1 LHSRIAPSATADR
14 SAKLSPQPQPHIGH
28 GHLGAW
34 FEGAKE
40 RMKGRRPQAQF
51 APDAMQPDP
60 VAAPTAGSSTA
71 PLTHVILDVLR
82 ALYRTSFGSP
92 PEVGRFHPLWLD
104 THYAVQKI
112 REWKNKGAR
121 TLWLTS
127 RHSLF
132 HTVLEGRHDT
142 SILFLD
148 GSNVSLVAGAPYD
161 ACLCELTIDEL
172 ATLNRI
178 YAKIRPLMRPD
189 GEAVFLVSA
198 QRSRFLAA
206 DDVDLCRTAFPDL
219 DVSQIHFFGSV
230 FSKPLR
236 RLYLRASNSFANR
249 PLYRAVT
256 TAAVLIALAPLV
268 RLANALAARRDS
280 SIFSQAATSI
290 MVRFAVKG
298 RAPAPIPAP
307 GPRDCRG
314 AEK

>member
-1 LHSRIAPSATADR
+1 
-14 SAKLSPQPQPHIGH
+14 
-28 GHLGAW
+28 LGTW

-40 RMKGRRPQAQF
+40 RMKGRRPTAQL
-51 APDAMQPDP
+51 APDGAPRKE
-60 VAAPTAGSSTA
+60 VAGSTAGSLAA
-71 PLTHVILDVLR
+71 PVTRFTLNVLR

-92 PEVGRFHPLWLD
+92 PDVGPFHPLWLD
-104 THYAVQKI
+104 THYIVQKVSQ
-112 REWKNKGAR
+112 WKKAAAR

-132 HTVLEGRHDT
+132 HTMLEGRHDT

-148 GSNVSLVAGAPYD
+148 GSNISLLAGAPYE

-172 ATLNRI
+172 ATLNRL
-178 YAKIRPLMRPD
+178 YAKIRPLMRPG
-189 GEAVFLVSA
+189 GEVIFLVSA
-198 QRSRFLAA
+198 QRSRLLAV
-206 DDVDLCRTAFPDL
+206 DEVDLCRTAFPDV
-219 DVSQIHFFGSV
+219 DISEIHFFGFG
-230 FSKPLR
+230 FSKVLR

-290 MVRFAVKG
+290 VVRFAIKS
-298 RAPAPIPAP
+298 RAVAAVAAP
-307 GPRDCRG
+307 GRSDCLG